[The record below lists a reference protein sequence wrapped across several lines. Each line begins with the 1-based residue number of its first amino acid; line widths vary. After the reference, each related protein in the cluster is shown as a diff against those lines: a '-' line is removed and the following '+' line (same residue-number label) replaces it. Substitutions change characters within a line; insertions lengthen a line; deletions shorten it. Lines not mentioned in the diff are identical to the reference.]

1 MVHTTTT
8 GAHHSSEGSSD
19 SGSTGDNSACG
30 GSTIFPPSLM
40 NTNSRF
46 DSSLGLL
53 TKKFVFLLKRAASH
67 GGQLN
72 NDGTRIEG
80 GSAEG
85 TLDLNAA
92 ARELQVQKRR
102 IYDITNV
109 LEGIGLIEK
118 RTKNHIAWM
127 GDRPQAAS
135 TSITIVGKK
144 NPSKE
149 DDSPDSPPH
158 IIRHNSESVVGG
170 GGLDDMFSSH
180 GEEERSLAS
189 NVDALQREEQDLDRY
204 IAYMSSLVQSYS
216 KSPHHHHQLGNA
228 VGGGS
233 GGSSSTNPWMYITKE
248 ELTSL
253 SSLHEDTIIA
263 VRAPAGTTLEVPD
276 PDEGMR
282 PGVRKF
288 QMFLKS
294 PGSDKIDVLLVQYGA
309 TVENEGSVMEGSKKK
324 VAAIASREKLLV
336 PKKQKKTKKA
346 TVVSTAKK
354 TTTSRKRKA
363 AAAPSKVEKRGANK
377 RKSTTKDAEH
387 MHDDNMPLPYK
398 PSVEEQLAAP
408 PPMLAAPGASNN
420 DDPSSSSYFGNWDKY
435 TSSFPV
441 SESKCG
447 SNNNNNHNRGSPSL
461 TRDQRDES
469 NGDNDS
475 NSSSSSTDAESM
487 GFGSPPRNHSTVES
501 TLSRFRRLLEPSS
514 SSSVVTHSD
523 NSHSNSSPNT
533 PEREDEMRDGGGG
546 AGRNTVVDHS
556 LSENTKCILNSP
568 VLNSSE
574 GGSFDFMDPHF
585 DDDLENAGAFFGVP
599 MSPNSNEEFLNFPSH
614 D

>member
-1 MVHTTTT
+1 MHRGANKLSSGSRHGSKVTPTKPSPQFVKPESSPPKPEPPMIHAGVH
-8 GAHHSSEGSSD
+8 SEGSDSSSTG
-19 SGSTGDNSACG
+19 SGS
-30 GSTIFPPSLM
+30 IFPPSLM
-40 NTNSRF
+40 NSNSRF

-67 GGQLN
+67 GRLN
-72 NDGTRIEG
+72 NGTRIGLEAEG
-80 GSAEG
+80 GEG

-127 GDRPQAAS
+127 GDKPQTAS

-144 NPSKE
+144 SPSK

-158 IIRHNSESVVGG
+158 IVRHNDSVLSPDG
-170 GGLDDMFSSH
+170 D
-180 GEEERSLAS
+180 EKSLAS
-189 NVDALQREEQDLDRY
+189 DVQALQREEQDLDRY

-216 KSPHHHHQLGNA
+216 KSPHRKSGEE
-228 VGGGS
+228 GS
-233 GGSSSTNPWMYITKE
+233 GTNPWMYITKD

-263 VRAPAGTTLEVPD
+263 VRAPSGTTLEVPD

-282 PGVRKF
+282 PGIRKF

-294 PGSDKIDVLLVQYGA
+294 PGSEKIDVLLVQYGA
-309 TVENEGSVMEGSKKK
+309 TLQSEGGMIECEKVVSASDATAPIKKANVPASKK
-324 VAAIASREKLLV
+324 I
-336 PKKQKKTKKA
+336 TK
-346 TVVSTAKK
+346 
-354 TTTSRKRKA
+354 KRKA
-363 AAAPSKVEKRGANK
+363 ASKPEKRGANK
-377 RKSTTKDAEH
+377 RRTTKDAPDH
-387 MHDDNMPLPYK
+387 HPKKITNDDMPLPYK
-398 PSVEEQLAAP
+398 PTFEHLTPKCPAP
-408 PPMLAAPGASNN
+408 TAPLSTAPGRANN
-420 DDPSSSSYFGNWDKY
+420 DDPSSSSYFGSWDKY
-435 TSSFPV
+435 TSFPV
-441 SESKCG
+441 SEPECG
-447 SNNNNNHNRGSPSL
+447 NKSGSTRS

-475 NSSSSSTDAESM
+475 STTDAESM
-487 GFGSPPRNHSTVES
+487 GFGSPPRNHPTRES
-501 TLSRFRRLLEPSS
+501 ALSRFRRELEPSS

-523 NSHSNSSPNT
+523 NSNSNSLPTS
-533 PEREDEMRDGGGG
+533 PEREDEMRDDS
-546 AGRNTVVDHS
+546 GRNANHHTPSDSKSILKSPRTLLNHS
-556 LSENTKCILNSP
+556 P
-568 VLNSSE
+568 GLNSSE
-574 GGSFDFMDPHF
+574 GGLFDFMDQHF

-599 MSPNSNEEFLNFPSH
+599 MSPTNNDEFLTFPSH